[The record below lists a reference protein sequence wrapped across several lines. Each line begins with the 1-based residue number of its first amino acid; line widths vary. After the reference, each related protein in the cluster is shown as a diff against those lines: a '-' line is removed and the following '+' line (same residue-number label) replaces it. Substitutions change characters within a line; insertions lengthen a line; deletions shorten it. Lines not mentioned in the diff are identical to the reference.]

1 MEDKLTIETPEQI
14 PLEFP
19 LAGIGS
25 RFLAVLVDTLIQT
38 AISIVLM
45 VLGLLVVIGLLSS
58 SQAAGLWAF
67 AGFIL
72 VIFLL
77 QFGYFAFFEAVWNG
91 QTPGKRQLHLRVI
104 KDSGRP
110 ITTYEAVTRNLL
122 RIVDSVPGY
131 GIGILS
137 ILLSAKSQRLGDH
150 VAGTVVVL
158 EKPLSTQAKIS
169 WNPAP
174 AAPPT
179 GYDIGRIS
187 PEEFQLIEAFLLRR
201 YELDP
206 AVRYKMARQ
215 IADRLA
221 EKLQIAPED
230 RRQSEPLLER
240 LANEYR
246 SQAQYR

>member
-25 RFLAVLVDTLIQT
+25 RFLAILVDTLIQT

-45 VLGLLVVIGLLSS
+45 VLGLLIILGLSS
-58 SQAAGLWAF
+58 TSPTSGLWAF

-122 RIVDSVPGY
+122 RIVDSIPAY

-137 ILLSAKSQRLGDH
+137 ILLSAKNQRLGDY

-174 AAPPT
+174 TAPPT

-187 PEEFQLIEAFLLRR
+187 PEEFQLIETFLLRR
-201 YELDP
+201 YQLDP
-206 AVRYKMARQ
+206 AVRYKIARQ

-230 RRQSEPLLER
+230 RSQSEPLLER